1 MSSVRK
7 PKGLAPKM
15 RLPVLSAGI
24 RNQRRT
30 KRRVAVID
38 IGSNSI
44 RLVALQGPQR
54 VPVPIFNEKV
64 LCGLARGLG
73 ETGRLNPE
81 GVESALKNLE
91 RFTKLAAAMRSDE
104 IAMLATAAVREAEDG
119 PAFVAEV
126 MQRTGREIRVL
137 SGEEEARFS
146 AEGVMAGAPM
156 ADGIMGD
163 LGGGS
168 LELVRIDGGR
178 VTELATLPLGP
189 LRLLG
194 ETGRDG
200 KAMRRRIE
208 EALESLPWLERD
220 MTPHFYAVGG
230 SWRALARIS
239 MESRDYPLKVIHGY
253 TMTAAELEDLTRVVA
268 RQTKESLA
276 TIKNVTSRRLETL
289 PPAALI
295 LRRLLRRLNPREVVF
310 SAYGLR
316 EGWLYNQLSK
326 TERAKDP
333 LLEVARDVMRRDN
346 RFGDLGPELFAWSA
360 PLFEDES
367 AADARLRQAACH
379 FSDLAWREHPDYR
392 ASWALHRLLQWPFLA
407 ADHRERAFL
416 ALTVAWRYGGSDET
430 SSFLALLSP
439 EDAERARVLGLA
451 LRLAY
456 TLSAGTIE
464 VLQNCHLHWSEDR
477 LQLNLPEDGPVPSG
491 NVVERRFAQL
501 VEAVESLS

>member
-1 MSSVRK
+1 MASVRK
-7 PKGLAPKM
+7 PKRAASKV
-15 RLPVLSAGI
+15 RLPILSPGM
-24 RNQRRT
+24 RNQRRGQ
-30 KRRVAVID
+30 RRVAVID

-44 RLVALQGPQR
+44 RLVAFQGPQR

-73 ETGRLNPE
+73 ETGRLNPQ

-91 RFTKLAAAMRSDE
+91 RFTRLAEAMQSDE

-126 MQRTGREIRVL
+126 MQRTGFEIRIL
-137 SGEEEARFS
+137 SGEEEASFS
-146 AEGVMAGAPM
+146 AEGVMAGSPM
-156 ADGIMGD
+156 AEGIMGD

-168 LELVRIDGGR
+168 LELVRIDGGK
-178 VTELATLPLGP
+178 VTDLATLPLGP

-194 ETGRDG
+194 ETGGDG

-208 EALESLPWLERD
+208 EALDSLPWLQPEV
-220 MTPHFYAVGG
+220 TPHFYAVGG
-230 SWRALARIS
+230 SWRSLARIS
-239 MESRDYPLKVIHGY
+239 IESRNYPLKVIHGY
-253 TMTAAELEDLTRVVA
+253 TMPAGELEDLTRVVA

-276 TIKNVTSRRLETL
+276 RIKSVSSRRLETL

-295 LRRLLRRLNPREVVF
+295 LRRLLRRLRPSEVVF

-326 TERAKDP
+326 AERAKDP
-333 LLEVARDVMRRDN
+333 LLEVARDVMERDN
-346 RFGDLGPELFAWSA
+346 RFGDLGAELFGWSA

-367 AADARLRQAACH
+367 EADARLRQAACY

-416 ALTVAWRYGGSDET
+416 ALTVAWRYGGSEEI
-430 SSFLALLSP
+430 SSFRVLLSP

-464 VLQNCHLHWSEDR
+464 VLRNCHLYWSEDR
-477 LQLNLPEDGPVPSG
+477 LRLNLPEDGPVPSG

-501 VEAVESLS
+501 VEAVESRI